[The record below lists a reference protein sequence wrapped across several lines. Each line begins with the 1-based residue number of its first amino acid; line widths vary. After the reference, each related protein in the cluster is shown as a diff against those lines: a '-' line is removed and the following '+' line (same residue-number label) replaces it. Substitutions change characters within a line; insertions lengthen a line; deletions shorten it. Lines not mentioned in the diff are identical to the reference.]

1 MADNLIREPRPH
13 VVVVGGGFGGIAA
26 VRKLRR
32 ANVDIT
38 LIDRHTYNQFQP
50 LLYQVATATLN
61 PGDITWFLRSIRSK
75 QKNVRFHKG
84 IVLRMDHAAKTI
96 HLDGGQSIAYD
107 YLVIAAGVT
116 TNYFGIPGAKE
127 HAMPLYKRSQA
138 LDVRDR
144 MFAALEDAAING
156 QQEDLRVVVVGG
168 GATGVETAGAFAEMR
183 NIDLPVTYPE
193 LDPERTHVTLVE
205 MMPSVLGPF
214 DEKLQEYARRSLER
228 RGVDLRLN
236 SAVKQVRPDGVVIG
250 DQEEFVRSEL
260 VVWAS
265 GVTAHDTIKDWG
277 VPQGRGGRI
286 TVDDQLRVKGLEC
299 VFAVGDIAVAEGD
312 RALPQLAQPA
322 LQGGKYV
329 GKLVSAEAK
338 GKAAK
343 AFRYRDKGTLAT
355 VGRSSAVAEVPWL
368 PDLKGFLAWV
378 IWVVVHVFSLL
389 GNRNRLATMIN
400 LGAKY
405 LFWHRNHNAIVG
417 ETPPIVMRQPKRL
430 GAGEKPL
437 DERPYGD

>member
-84 IVLRMDHAAKTI
+84 IVLRMDHSEKTI

-299 VFAVGDIAVAEGD
+299 VFAIGDIAVEEGD

-430 GAGEKPL
+430 GADEKPL